1 MTYEDFYD
9 IAEYGNEN
17 WKGSYTP
24 KEVAVNAFNY
34 FVNFKA
40 CKAKGELSYSIVLLM
55 QLLFEDNSDECKY
68 WFDQIANG
76 TVMADIKTSPC
87 DGLRMETIV
96 WTKINERERFL
107 YNGYTLFY
115 DERIKN
121 TKPFEEIK

>member
-1 MTYEDFYD
+1 MENKPYAIAVRIYE
-9 IAEYGNEN
+9 
-17 WKGSYTP
+17 S
-24 KEVAVNAFNY
+24 
-34 FVNFKA
+34 
-40 CKAKGELSYSIVLLM
+40 S
-55 QLLFEDNSDECKY
+55 
-68 WFDQIANG
+68 NG
-76 TVMADIKTSPC
+76 TVMADIKTSPS

>member
-1 MTYEDFYD
+1 MENKPYAIVVRIYE
-9 IAEYGNEN
+9 
-17 WKGSYTP
+17 S
-24 KEVAVNAFNY
+24 
-34 FVNFKA
+34 
-40 CKAKGELSYSIVLLM
+40 S
-55 QLLFEDNSDECKY
+55 
-68 WFDQIANG
+68 NG
-76 TVMADIKTSPC
+76 TVMADIKTSLC